1 MKWFTWKVEVVTD
14 TGGRYFDTVKARSQR
29 EALSRA
35 NRASGNFKGS
45 GWYATTAER
54 VES

>member
-1 MKWFTWKVEVVTD
+1 VRWFQWKVEVVTD

-35 NRASGNFKGS
+35 NKNSGNFEGS
-45 GWYATTAER
+45 GWYAVGA
-54 VES
+54 VKVA

>member
-1 MKWFTWKVEVVTD
+1 MHWFTWRVEVVTD

-35 NRASGNFKGS
+35 NKNSGNFKGS
-45 GWYATTAER
+45 GWYAVGAEK
-54 VES
+54 VAA